1 MSGWLQAGT
10 CFPRACANRPR
21 RPARSMRVRRRC
33 QTSLHD
39 LSFAWVHPS
48 RVSLLLCRRTFARD
62 YHPIRV
68 CRVSNF
74 TESCLSLASIEGAS
88 RALIARTEGA
98 KGKKC
103 LAMKRGTH
111 QSGGETRDAFDH
123 AQATLTQGAAR
134 LGRCHRADTARY
146 RWDAPLVTIRC
157 RQRSRSRSTHG
168 PCYAAFFTPPW
179 LSPREWQ
186 SHPSAAAIGSRM
198 VRARPPSDAP
208 GFHPSG
214 PA

>member
-10 CFPRACANRPR
+10 CFPRACANHSR

-62 YHPIRV
+62 CHPIRF

-88 RALIARTEGA
+88 RALNRETEGA
-98 KGKKC
+98 KRKKVPRHE
-103 LAMKRGTH
+103 ARHSSVRGRYSRRVRSRASSSH
-111 QSGGETRDAFDH
+111 PRRRAPWP
-123 AQATLTQGAAR
+123 
-134 LGRCHRADTARY
+134 CHRADAARD
-146 RWDAPLVTIRC
+146 RRDAPLVTIRC
-157 RQRSRSRSTHG
+157 RQRSRSRSTRG

-186 SHPSAAAIGSRM
+186 SHPSAAATGSRM

-208 GFHPSG
+208 EFHPSG